1 MEVIAKL
8 NSLRIAPRKV
18 RLVADLIR
26 RLPVI
31 EADRQLVFLNKAAAK
46 PLLKLLR
53 SAIANADHNFKL
65 SKENLWI
72 KFLTVDGGAT
82 IKRFRPRAHGSAAPI
97 RKRTSHIT
105 LKLSD
110 EVRPTK
116 VKRTYKPRVRVTHK
130 AQPVTSKVEVAPITN
145 E

>member
-1 MEVIAKL
+1 MEVVAKL
-8 NSLRIAPRKV
+8 NSLRMAPRKV

-26 RLPVI
+26 RLPAI
-31 EADRQLVFLNKAAAK
+31 EAERQLVFLNKASAK

-53 SAIANADHNFKL
+53 SAIANAEHNFKL

-116 VKRTYKPRVRVTHK
+116 VKRTYKPRVRVTRK
-130 AQPVTSKVEVAPITN
+130 AQPVTAKVEAAPITN

>member
-8 NSLRIAPRKV
+8 NSLRMAPRKV

-116 VKRTYKPRVRVTHK
+116 VKRTYKPRVRVTR
-130 AQPVTSKVEVAPITN
+130 EVRRETPSAEAAPITN